1 MNIVKKHM
9 PKYARQ
15 LIELSI
21 GSGKIVKENGE
32 YVFVK

>member
-1 MNIVKKHM
+1 MA
-9 PKYARQ
+9 KYTKQ

-32 YVFVK
+32 YVFVR